1 MLNLE
6 IMMLQRRTAWISFK
20 FKDCEPLERFILM
33 NIWVIST
40 AAEWLIAQETS
51 KVLFEMFPWWKYPIL
66 PQKFQVGK
74 SKKSEDI
81 RSHTHSTLPPKLGKF
96 KELKSFNVQVG
107 KSKKE

>member
-1 MLNLE
+1 MPNLE
-6 IMMLQRRTAWISFK
+6 IMSLQRRIARISFK

-66 PQKFQVGK
+66 HQKFQVGK
-74 SKKSEDI
+74 SKKEEE
-81 RSHTHSTLPPKLGKF
+81 THSHQNIPHNHQNWANQ
-96 KELKSFNVQVG
+96 KSFKIQEG
-107 KSKKE
+107 QSKNE